1 MAYIFDEW
9 KTLLD
14 QFKDCVDKSVDEI
27 HQQKA
32 EVQQI
37 KSDIFNRLDRGAYY
51 HDNERIVISAPE
63 IIIGNV
69 DKSGALNGGE
79 IGSVIIKG
87 SDVSLEGV
95 GEAGRIISRAPMIHQ
110 VAVNPGIDGRESVV
124 CNTSEIVSQACD
136 IVLHSSDAK
145 DEFSQMPVHA
155 GRGGISLHADNTFH
169 IEAAVSAEQRKEQI
183 ETMISNLETD
193 YSDLKSS
200 MNDQKKVVDDC
211 LDDMI
216 DLVEQEEEL
225 NKAKDY
231 GTFTNL
237 SDISDLHDQMEALM
251 PALYQATQSFINI
264 VSELAEVKRRKTAL
278 ENEKDAITTGDDF
291 TNNTTGAS
299 MKIVAESINVET
311 ADGDGNLHTNAEA
324 GILVRTP
331 RMAMAM
337 HDDTGAI
344 VEDGSF
350 SVSAQNISFDTVNP
364 KEEGQNWAAEGKVNI
379 QSKEINLEAID
390 YQMNDSGL
398 LCEKELTQEGKIT
411 MSAKTIEVSTANPTG
426 IERDDTGSLSAGEY
440 VGEGDVIIKSKT
452 ITVESLD
459 YEVKEGELET
469 KALTADS
476 ALNIRTEKT
485 TVLAADAEG
494 KATGSINL
502 NAKAVNVK
510 SMDVDKDELTDSAL
524 ASGSTMMLVSEKMY
538 VGSKSSDIKSKKL
551 QMVSEEIGAF
561 ADKTLEIQQDDGKA
575 AVQLDGGKVGVG
587 GSKTEIYGDT
597 TINAKT
603 EIKAELKAPKATI
616 DNVEAKSSFKSP
628 NIKDGM
634 GAGAGGGGGSLST
647 KLTSEDVPGGESDS

>member
-14 QFKDCVDKSVDEI
+14 KFQECVDKSVDEI

-37 KSDIFNRLDRGAYY
+37 KTDIFDRLDRGAYY
-51 HDNERIVISAPE
+51 HDSERIVISAPE

-79 IGSVIIKG
+79 IGTVVIKG

-95 GEAGRIISRAPMIHQ
+95 GEEGRIISRAPIIHQ

-136 IVLHSSDAK
+136 IVLHSSDAT
-145 DEFSQMPVHA
+145 DEFSQEPVHA
-155 GRGGISLHADNTFH
+155 GRGGISLHADNTFN
-169 IEAAVSAEQRKEQI
+169 IEAAVSAEERKAQI
-183 ETMISNLETD
+183 ENLISSLETD

-200 MNDQKKVVDDC
+200 MQDQKKVVDDC
-211 LDDMI
+211 LDAMT
-216 DLVEQEEEL
+216 DLVEKEEEL

-231 GTFTNL
+231 STFTNL
-237 SDISDLHDQMEALM
+237 TDISELHDQMEAMM
-251 PALYQATQSFINI
+251 PSLYQAIQSFINI

-291 TNNTTGAS
+291 KNNTTGAS
-299 MKIVAESINVET
+299 MSIVAESINVAT
-311 ADGDGNLHTNAEA
+311 ADGDGNLHTNAGA
-324 GILVRTP
+324 GIMVRTP
-331 RMAMAM
+331 RMAMNM

-350 SVSAQNISFDTVNP
+350 SVSAQNITLDTVNP
-364 KEEGQNWAAEGKVNI
+364 KEEGKNWAAEGKVNI

-390 YQMNDSGL
+390 YQMNDKGL
-398 LCEKELTQEGKIT
+398 LCEKELTQEGKIS
-411 MSAKTIEVSTANPTG
+411 MSAKTIEVSTANPSG
-426 IERDDTGSLSAGEY
+426 IERDDTGNLSAGEY
-440 VGEGDVIIKSKT
+440 QGDGDVIIKSKT

-459 YEVKEGELET
+459 YEVKDGKLET

-510 SMDVDKDELTDSAL
+510 SMDVDKEQLTDSAL
-524 ASGSTMMLVSEKMY
+524 AAGSTMVLVSEKMY
-538 VGSKSSDIKSKKL
+538 VGSKSKDIKSKKV

-561 ADKTLEIQQDDGKA
+561 ADKTLEIQQGDGKA
-575 AVQLDGGKVGVG
+575 AVQLDGGNVGVG
-587 GSKTEIYGDT
+587 GSKTDIYGDT

-603 EIKAELKAPKATI
+603 EVKAELKAPKATI
-616 DNVEAKSSFKSP
+616 DNVEAKTSFKSP

-634 GAGAGGGGGSLST
+634 GASAGGGGGSLST
-647 KLTSEDVPGGESDS
+647 KLTSEDAPEGES

>member
-37 KSDIFNRLDRGAYY
+37 KSDIFNRLDRGAFY

-225 NKAKDY
+225 KN
-231 GTFTNL
+231 
-237 SDISDLHDQMEALM
+237 
-251 PALYQATQSFINI
+251 
-264 VSELAEVKRRKTAL
+264 
-278 ENEKDAITTGDDF
+278 
-291 TNNTTGAS
+291 
-299 MKIVAESINVET
+299 
-311 ADGDGNLHTNAEA
+311 
-324 GILVRTP
+324 
-331 RMAMAM
+331 
-337 HDDTGAI
+337 
-344 VEDGSF
+344 
-350 SVSAQNISFDTVNP
+350 
-364 KEEGQNWAAEGKVNI
+364 
-379 QSKEINLEAID
+379 
-390 YQMNDSGL
+390 
-398 LCEKELTQEGKIT
+398 
-411 MSAKTIEVSTANPTG
+411 
-426 IERDDTGSLSAGEY
+426 
-440 VGEGDVIIKSKT
+440 
-452 ITVESLD
+452 
-459 YEVKEGELET
+459 
-469 KALTADS
+469 
-476 ALNIRTEKT
+476 
-485 TVLAADAEG
+485 
-494 KATGSINL
+494 
-502 NAKAVNVK
+502 
-510 SMDVDKDELTDSAL
+510 
-524 ASGSTMMLVSEKMY
+524 
-538 VGSKSSDIKSKKL
+538 
-551 QMVSEEIGAF
+551 
-561 ADKTLEIQQDDGKA
+561 
-575 AVQLDGGKVGVG
+575 
-587 GSKTEIYGDT
+587 
-597 TINAKT
+597 
-603 EIKAELKAPKATI
+603 
-616 DNVEAKSSFKSP
+616 
-628 NIKDGM
+628 
-634 GAGAGGGGGSLST
+634 
-647 KLTSEDVPGGESDS
+647 